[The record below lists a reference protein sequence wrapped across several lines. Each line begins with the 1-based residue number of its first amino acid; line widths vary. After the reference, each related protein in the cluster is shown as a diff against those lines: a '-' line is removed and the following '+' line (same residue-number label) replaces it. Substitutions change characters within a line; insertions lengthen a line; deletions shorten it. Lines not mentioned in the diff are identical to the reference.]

1 MNMKRIIEKLINAP
15 EGLGDYV
22 DYLEEAL
29 DCDPTGDPIAM
40 FPHAFTFFEN
50 HSDAD
55 LGMPGPLVHF
65 LEKYFPQYTEG
76 LCKSVDRQPTH
87 YTLWMINRILN
98 ADINEKMRIK
108 LINTLK
114 KATEQHNT
122 DEAIKRE
129 AQELLN
135 LNTP

>member
-1 MNMKRIIEKLINAP
+1 MNMKRVIEKLTNAH
-15 EGLGDYV
+15 EGLCDCA

-55 LGMPGPLVHF
+55 LGMSGPLVHF
-65 LEKYFPQYTEG
+65 LEKYFPQYTEE
-76 LCKSVDRQPTH
+76 LCKSVNRRPTH

-98 ADINEKMRIK
+98 ADINKKMRNK
-108 LINTLK
+108 LLSI
-114 KATEQHNT
+114 
-122 DEAIKRE
+122 R
-129 AQELLN
+129 
-135 LNTP
+135 